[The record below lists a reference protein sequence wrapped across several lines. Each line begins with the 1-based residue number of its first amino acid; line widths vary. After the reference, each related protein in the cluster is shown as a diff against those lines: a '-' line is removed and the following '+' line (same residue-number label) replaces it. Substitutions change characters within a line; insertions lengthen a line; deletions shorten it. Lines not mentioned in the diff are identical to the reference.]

1 MKKQMI
7 IATVIAISNVAYA
20 GVNVNYQ
27 KAVIKTAT
35 LEQRDGT
42 KNQQAINDASSKSE
56 WVGVG
61 QTYKSDKTTMT
72 QKNAKD
78 SELYLNKAKVGG
90 KTFVYQSAD
99 IKKLQ
104 TKQQGGSNNK
114 MAVNK
119 LDMD

>member
-1 MKKQMI
+1 MKKQTLI
-7 IATVIAISNVAYA
+7 LTLLAVSNLAYSA
-20 GVNVNYQ
+20 VNVNYQ
-27 KAVIKTAT
+27 KVVSKTAV

-61 QTYKSDKTTMT
+61 QTYKSDKTTMI
-72 QKNAKD
+72 QKNTKN

-99 IKKLQ
+99 INKLQ

>member
-1 MKKQMI
+1 MKKQTLI
-7 IATVIAISNVAYA
+7 LTLLAVSNLAHSA
-20 GVNVNYQ
+20 VNVNYQ
-27 KAVIKTAT
+27 KVVSQTT
-35 LEQRDGT
+35 VLEQREGT

-56 WVGVG
+56 WVGIS

-78 SELYLNKAKVGG
+78 SEMYLNKAKVGG
-90 KTFVYQSAD
+90 KTLVYQSAD

>member
-1 MKKQMI
+1 MKKQTLI
-7 IATVIAISNVAYA
+7 LTLLAVSNLAYSA
-20 GVNVNYQ
+20 VNVNYQ
-27 KAVIKTAT
+27 KTVSKTAE
-35 LEQRDGT
+35 LEQREGT

-56 WVGVG
+56 WVGIG
-61 QTYKSDKTTMT
+61 QTYKSDKTTMI

-78 SELYLNKAKVGG
+78 SEMYLNKAKVAG

-114 MAVNK
+114 LAVNK